1 MKTRYVILIIVSIS
15 LIAGCITQFIPETDE
30 SSDILVVEGLITDQ
44 NRTNRINISRTL
56 PLGRIVSPK
65 PVKGCNVTITDGNNA
80 TYTLKESPSGTY
92 STDSTSFRGRVGSR
106 YTLKIATGGRTYVS
120 TPMEM
125 LPVPPVD
132 SLYYNRVVITESND
146 YGNREEGCQI
156 YLDTYDPDKQCL
168 YYRWDFAETWEIRL
182 PYNVQNWRCWITRAS
197 EEIHIKNTSIYD
209 QARVTKYPIL
219 FVTNNTDRLKERYSI
234 LVKQYSLSLDEYNYW
249 EKLQNV
255 YENVGG
261 LYDVTPM
268 AIPSNIHN
276 QNNPDEIVLGYFSV
290 SAIAEKRIYID
301 EQFAGMPY
309 LYNNCPADTIWGG
322 SYVFIEGLNS
332 YVWVIDDHT
341 YDIGNPY
348 RVITFSK
355 ECADCT
361 TRGTSVKPSFW
372 Q

>member
-1 MKTRYVILIIVSIS
+1 MKNGYRILLIVSIS

-44 NRTNRINISRTL
+44 NRTNRIKISKTM
-56 PLGRIVSPK
+56 PLGNIVSPK
-65 PVKGCNVTITDGNNA
+65 PVKGCVVTITDENNRS
-80 TYTLKESPSGTY
+80 YNLREYPDGTY
-92 STDSTSFRGRVGSR
+92 STDSTRFRGHVGGR
-106 YTLKIATGGRTYVS
+106 YTLWINTGGRSYIS
-120 TPMEM
+120 TTMVM

-132 SLYYNRVVITESND
+132 SLYYERVVITESNE

-156 YLDTYDPDKQCL
+156 YLDTYDPGKQCL
-168 YYRWDFAETWEIRL
+168 YYRWDFAETWEIKI
-182 PYNVQNWRCWITRAS
+182 PYNVKNWRCWINRS
-197 EEIHIKNTSIYD
+197 SDEIHIKNTSIYD
-209 QARVTKYPIL
+209 QAKVTKYPIL
-219 FVTNNTDRLKERYSI
+219 FVTNKTDRLKEKYSI
-234 LVKQYSLSLDEYNYW
+234 LVKQYSLSQDEYNYW

-276 QNNPDEIVLGYFSV
+276 PYNNNEIVLGYFSV
-290 SAIAEKRIYID
+290 SAIAEKRIFID

-322 SYVFIEGLNS
+322 SYVPIEGLNS
-332 YVWVIDDHT
+332 YVWVIEDNT
-341 YDIGNPY
+341 YNPGNPY
-348 RVITFSK
+348 RVITYSK

-361 TRGTSVKPSFW
+361 TRGTSVRPSFW